1 MARTPQTLP
10 DFSFES
16 ALIAA
21 GSRHVA
27 GTDEAGAG
35 PLAGSVVA
43 AAVILDGNRI
53 PAGLND
59 SKKLS
64 AKARER
70 LFDEVVSMAVA
81 IGVASV
87 SAREIDRT
95 DIRKAR
101 LEAMRRAVAA
111 LCVQPCHILVDGNA
125 SPPRLLAPHTCLVK
139 GDARSSSIAAAAI
152 VAKVL
157 RDRMM
162 TEADRHYPGYGFSK
176 HSGYGTA
183 DHLRAIEE
191 LGPTPLHRMTF
202 RPLRKEA

>member
-1 MARTPQTLP
+1 MAKDSKNFP
-10 DFSFES
+10 DFSIET
-16 ALIAA
+16 ALVADGA
-21 GSRHVA
+21 RHIA

-43 AAVILDGNRI
+43 AAVILDAGRI
-53 PAGLND
+53 PVGLND

-70 LFDEVVSMAVA
+70 LFGEIMATALA
-81 IGVASV
+81 IGIASV
-87 SAREIDRT
+87 SAPEIDRT

-101 LEAMRRAVAA
+101 LEAMRRAVGA
-111 LCVQPCHILVDGNA
+111 LCVAPCHVLVDGNA
-125 SPPRLLAPHTCLVK
+125 AVKGLEMPQTCLVK
-139 GDARSSSIAAAAI
+139 GDSRSASVAAAAI
-152 VAKVL
+152 MAKVL

-162 TEADRHYPGYGFSK
+162 EQADARYPGYGFSR

-183 DHLRAIEE
+183 DHLQAIAS

-202 RPLRKEA
+202 RPLKSVA

>member
-1 MARTPQTLP
+1 MPTVSTGLP
-10 DFSFES
+10 DFSFEA
-16 ALIAA
+16 ALLGRGAL
-21 GSRHVA
+21 HVA

-43 AAVILDGNRI
+43 AAVVLDPQRI

-59 SKKLS
+59 SKKLT
-64 AKARER
+64 AKTRER
-70 LFDEVVSMAVA
+70 LFDEILSAALA

-111 LCVQPCHILVDGNA
+111 LCVAPGHVLVDGNA
-125 SPPRLLAPHTCLVK
+125 SPSGLRVPHTCLVK
-139 GDARSSSIAAAAI
+139 GDSRSVSIAAASV

-157 RDRMM
+157 RDRAMA
-162 TEADRHYPGYGFSK
+162 EADRHYPGYGFAR

-183 DHLRAIEE
+183 EHLKAIAA

-202 RPLRKEA
+202 RPLKQAE